1 MYKLFLCLRYLR
13 SRVIAVVAILTV
25 ALCVAMMVIVVSVM
39 NGFLGKIELAAKGLF
54 GDIVIEAPSHEG
66 ITRYDEL
73 VAAIRKDVPE
83 VQAASPFILSYGVLQ
98 IPYQTHIRVWVQIAG
113 IRLPE
118 RAAATDFEKGLF
130 VQKGM
135 SAPSFDPNIALMLRR
150 IDEETA
156 KTRRILGRESPR
168 LKAET
173 DPDRR
178 LEAEDLL
185 GRIRTAMLYQNEG
198 ADNLRSAAANAREL
212 ERLVTQLQ
220 KAHDSDAGDE
230 VIERLHRRIEDLQS
244 RTYEP
249 LANRVILGLG
259 IPGLSIRTEEGE
271 TVRYIVPGS
280 KVVLNV
286 IPLGRGVS
294 PTGVTPNTRRF
305 SVVDDCRTDVWSIDS
320 EIVYVPFDTLQVL
333 NNMDQP
339 NRCSQIHIK
348 VSDGLGEEKQLR
360 EVSRKVRAA
369 WLRFRKADPQAPD
382 NLSIQTWRERQKAV
396 IAPIESQRTLVA
408 IIVGILSLVSV
419 AVILLIFHMIVF
431 QKTREIGVLKAVG
444 ASSGGVATIF
454 LSYAAAVGLI
464 GAAIGVVGGWY
475 FVHEINPIHDW
486 CAQRLGLEVWSRKV
500 YMFELIPNT
509 VNPLDVAVIAIGAVL
524 AAVAGAGYPAYQAAR
539 LQPVEALRYE

>member
-39 NGFLGKIELAAKGLF
+39 NGFLNKIELAAKGLF
-54 GDIVIEAPSHEG
+54 GDIVIEAPSHQG
-66 ITRYDEL
+66 ITSYDKLIET
-73 VAAIRKDVPE
+73 IRNDVPD

-98 IPYQTHIRVWVQIAG
+98 IPYQTHIRVWVQVAG
-113 IRLPE
+113 IRLPG
-118 RAAATDFEKGLF
+118 RAAVSDFEKGLF
-130 VQKGM
+130 IQKGF
-135 SAPSFDPNIALMLRR
+135 AEPSFDPNMALMLRR
-150 IDEETA
+150 ISEEAA
-156 KTRRILGRESPR
+156 KSNEIFRRESSA
-168 LKAET
+168 LSAKT

-178 LEAEDLL
+178 LEAEELL
-185 GRIRTAMLYQNEG
+185 GRLQTAMHYQTEG
-198 ADNLRSAAANAREL
+198 EDNLRAAADNAREL
-212 ERLVTQLQ
+212 ERLVAQLD
-220 KAHDSDAGDE
+220 KAHESGAGDE
-230 VIERLHRRIEDLQS
+230 VIARLQRQIEDVQS

-249 LANRVILGLG
+249 PENRVILGLG
-259 IPGLSIRTEEGE
+259 IPGLSIRTEAGE

-286 IPLGRGVS
+286 IPLGRGIS
-294 PTGVTPNTRRF
+294 PTGVTPNTRKF

-320 EIVYVPFDTLQVL
+320 EIVYVPFKTLQVL

-339 NRCSQIHIK
+339 DRCSQIHIK
-348 VSDGLGEEKQLR
+348 VKDGLADERHLR
-360 EVSRKVRAA
+360 EVSRKVHAA
-369 WLRFRKADPQAPD
+369 WLRFRKADANAPE

-396 IAPIESQRTLVA
+396 IAPLESQRTLVA
-408 IIVGILSLVSV
+408 IIVGILSLVSI

-475 FVHEINPIHDW
+475 FVHQINPIHDW
-486 CAQRLGLEVWSRKV
+486 CAHRLGLEVWSRKV
-500 YMFELIPNT
+500 YMFEMIPNT
-509 VNPLDVAVIAIGAVL
+509 VSPLDAAVIAIGAVV
-524 AAVAGAGYPAYQAAR
+524 AAVIGAGYPAWQASR